1 MPEVFQGKM
10 SEILSGLEG
19 VLCLIDDVSVIG
31 KDLEEHNKRLQR
43 VLEKLKITL
52 NYDKC
57 EFAKSE
63 IEFLGQ
69 VIDQNGVRPD
79 PQKVKAITEI
89 PQPSNRTEARRFLGM
104 ANQLSKFCPQL
115 SEQVKPIRDL
125 LSSKNDWLW
134 GDQQQKSF
142 EFIKQHLS
150 TSPILALFAIVSSDA
165 SSYRLGAV
173 LKQKQPGGEIRPI
186 AYISRSLT
194 DTEQRYAQLE
204 KKPWRLHGLARDSAI
219 TWSELNS

>member
-1 MPEVFQGKM
+1 MPEVFQRKM
-10 SEILSGLEG
+10 SEMLSGLEG
-19 VLCLIDDVSVIG
+19 VLCLIDNVLMIG
-31 KDLEEHNKRLQR
+31 KDLEEHDKRLQR
-43 VLEKLKITL
+43 VLEKLSESKITL

-63 IEFLGQ
+63 IKFLGQ
-69 VIDQNGVRPD
+69 VMNQNGVRPD
-79 PQKVKAITEI
+79 PQKIKAITEI

-150 TSPILALFAIVSSDA
+150 TSPVLALFDPEKETIVASDA
-165 SSYRLGAV
+165 SSYGLGAV

-204 KKPWRLHGLARDSAI
+204 KEALAL
-219 TWSELNS
+219 T